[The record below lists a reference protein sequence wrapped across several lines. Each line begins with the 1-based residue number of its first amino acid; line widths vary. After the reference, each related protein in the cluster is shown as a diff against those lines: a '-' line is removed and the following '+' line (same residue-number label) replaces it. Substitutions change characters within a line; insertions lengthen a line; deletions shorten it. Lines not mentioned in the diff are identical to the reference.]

1 MRTTRTLALAAI
13 ALFALTACDDDPVS
27 PSPQGRLRAVHAI
40 SNVANIDVLFGTANY
55 KTNMA
60 YKAHDGYKTTA
71 TGTTA
76 VKFRKNGVA
85 TDLLA
90 VNATVAN
97 AADYTVIA
105 LGTEAAPQSMVLTD
119 NNSAPAAGKVK
130 FRVAHA
136 AAALDAFDVYI
147 LLDATTIG
155 TATPDKANLTAK
167 TASAYITKDPGTYTV
182 IFTAAGTKTPAL
194 SVPNVQVAAGNIR
207 TVVAVEKA
215 GGGQPLEGITLND
228 NPLTM

>member
-13 ALFALTACDDDPVS
+13 ALSALTACDDDPVS
-27 PSPQGRLRAVHAI
+27 PVNEGRIRAVHAI
-40 SNVANIDVLFGTANY
+40 TNVANIDVLFGTASY

-60 YKAHDGYKTTA
+60 YKAHDGYKTAA
-71 TGTTA
+71 TGATA

-85 TDLLA
+85 TDLLSA
-90 VNATVAN
+90 NTTVAN

-119 NNSAPAAGKVK
+119 DNSAPAAGKTK

-136 AAALDAFDVYI
+136 AAALGAFDVYI
-147 LLDATTIG
+147 LVDATTIG
-155 TATPDKANLTAK
+155 DATPDKANLTAK
-167 TASAYITKDPGTYTV
+167 TASAYIAKDPGTYTV
-182 IFTAAGTKTPAL
+182 IFTDAGTKTAVL
-194 SVPNVQVAAGNIR
+194 TLQNVQVAAGNIR

-228 NPLTM
+228 K

>member
-13 ALFALTACDDDPVS
+13 ALFALTACDDDPVG
-27 PSPQGRLRAVHAI
+27 PATEGRIRAVHAVT
-40 SNVANIDVLFGTANY
+40 NVATMDVLFGTASY

-60 YKAHDGYKTTA
+60 YKTHDGYKTMA
-71 TGTTA
+71 TGATA

-85 TDLLA
+85 TDLLST
-90 VNATVAN
+90 NASVAN
-97 AADYTVIA
+97 ATDYTVIA

-119 NNSAPAAGKVK
+119 DNSAPAAGKAK

-136 AAALDAFDVYI
+136 SAALGAFDVYI

-155 TATPDKANLTAK
+155 NATPDKANLTAK
-167 TASAYITKDPGTYTV
+167 TASAYIAKDPGTYTV
-182 IFTAAGTKTPAL
+182 IFTDAGTKAPAL
-194 SVPNVQVAAGNIR
+194 IVQNVQVAAGNIR

-228 NPLTM
+228 K

>member
-1 MRTTRTLALAAI
+1 MRITRSLALAAI

-27 PSPQGRLRAVHAI
+27 PATEGRIRAVHAI
-40 SNVANIDVLFGTANY
+40 TNVANMDVLLGTASY

-85 TDLLA
+85 TDLLS

-97 AADYTVIA
+97 AADYTIIA

-119 NNSAPAAGKVK
+119 DNSAPAAGKTK

-136 AAALDAFDVYI
+136 AATLGAFDVYI
-147 LLDATTIG
+147 LVDATTIG
-155 TATPDKANLTAK
+155 NATPDKANLTAK
-167 TASAYITKDPGTYTV
+167 TASAYIAKDPGTYTV
-182 IFTAAGTKTPAL
+182 IFTDAGTKAPAL
-194 SVPNVQVAAGNIR
+194 IVQNVQVAAGNIR
-207 TVVAVEKA
+207 TVLAVEKA